1 MSSLPIALRRN
12 AYWNGR
18 QNKKKVPI
26 PLLGVSA
33 LFLFCLI
40 YTVRIRNAPLCR
52 PGLSPQPSTCGSKK
66 PVIPSPYTSR
76 PVGDN
81 TMLLSVLSTTA

>member
-18 QNKKKVPI
+18 QNKKSTDTPKRGI
-26 PLLGVSA
+26 GT
-33 LFLFCLI
+33 FFCLI